1 MANISKISGFK
12 PVKHINGSPYSG
24 QANIY
29 AVVSGTKLVPG
40 DLVKLTGAASQNG
53 IAEVSAA
60 TNDAAVLGAVVGV
73 VPAKMDPITGR
84 MSAGS
89 ISLDTPVSVT
99 GGATAAY
106 VLVSDSPD
114 TVYEAQKATFSAAD
128 VGTTGGFD
136 FTGTVGGDAVTG
148 TSSFAITDTATGV
161 VQVLGLVQRV
171 DNESGAFA
179 KVLCRFNNNN
189 FAL

>member
-1 MANISKISGFK
+1 MPNISKVTGFK

-40 DLVKLTGAASQNG
+40 DLVKLTGGASQNG

-73 VPAKMDPITGR
+73 VPAKMDPVTGR

-99 GGATAAY
+99 GGSTTAY
-106 VLVSDSPD
+106 VLVCDSPD
-114 TVYEAQKATFSAAD
+114 TIYEAQKANFSAAD
-128 VGTTGGFD
+128 VGTAAGFD
-136 FTGTVGGDAVTG
+136 FTGTVGGDVVAGV
-148 TSSFAITDTATGV
+148 SSFAITDTATGV
-161 VQVLGLVQRV
+161 IQVLGLVQRV
-171 DNESGAFA
+171 DNESGAAA
-179 KVLCRFNNNN
+179 KVLCRINNNN
-189 FAL
+189 YAL